1 MRSMKADGNPLLLK
15 MNMGGG
21 HGGSSG
27 RYERFRE
34 QAFRFAF
41 MVDQVKPVVQ

>member
-1 MRSMKADGNPLLLK
+1 LRAANPDQNLVLLK

-27 RYERFRE
+27 RYERYRE

-41 MVDQVKPVVQ
+41 MIDQVRSTVQ